1 MLKQE
6 STIENL
12 CLEMADETFNMPGW
26 RAEVHVSIP
35 VLVRDGVL
43 ADAVGQA
50 VDVRVGLEKGVL
62 ADAVGHGKTAI
73 TLALIDSSGPRVPEL
88 PPCLHGRGIPV

>member
-6 STIENL
+6 STIGNL

-43 ADAVGQA
+43 ADAVG
-50 VDVRVGLEKGVL
+50 
-62 ADAVGHGKTAI
+62 HGQTAI

>member
-1 MLKQE
+1 MLKQK

-43 ADAVGQA
+43 ADAVG
-50 VDVRVGLEKGVL
+50 
-62 ADAVGHGKTAI
+62 HGKTAI
-73 TLALIDSSGPRVPEL
+73 TLVLIDSSGPRVPEL